1 MKTIAVTNNK
11 GGVGKTFIAVHIAWY
26 MNDRGKKVLVID
38 TDIDQA
44 DAVRWIS
51 GHKIKEPEIG
61 KIIRIKDGLDVVWNI
76 QQDTQIELKK
86 YDIAIIDG
94 RPNLSIG
101 AKAIYPAHIIIIP
114 VEGRLS
120 TEHAKEFLTMLGEL
134 LKAKKRIVVVNKQ
147 YTKAKISKI
156 QLDLARLIDAD
167 LYPFPIVETPRVRE
181 AENLG
186 KPLWQVRK
194 TPMRR
199 IFEDFLGYIY
209 NEVEK
214 I

>member
-1 MKTIAVTNNK
+1 
-11 GGVGKTFIAVHIAWY
+11 
-26 MNDRGKKVLVID
+26 LLID
-38 TDIDQA
+38 TDVDQA

-51 GHKIKEPEIG
+51 GHKIKEPELG
-61 KIIRIKDGLDVVWNI
+61 KIIKIKDGLDVVWNI
-76 QQDTQIELKK
+76 EQNTPIELKK

-101 AKAIYPAHIIIIP
+101 AKAIYPAHIVIIP

-120 TEHAKEFLTMLGEL
+120 VEHAKELLAMLGEL

-186 KPLWQVRK
+186 KPLWQVKK
-194 TPMRR
+194 TPMRV
-199 IFEDFLGYIY
+199 IFEDFLEYIY